1 MAKADLHAGMATA
14 QKDARAVMLKTKLCH
29 EKTGGNETT
38 RSRRSDGCCNCSRA
52 LQLLTPPAHRTT
64 VKFIQH
70 TAEKLCRVYAVCGMA
85 SAYAAVQTD
94 TALNCTRQH

>member
-1 MAKADLHAGMATA
+1 VAKADLHAGMATA

-52 LQLLTPPAHRTT
+52 LQLFTPPAHRTT
-64 VKFIQH
+64 VKFNIQLRSY
-70 TAEKLCRVYAVCGMA
+70 AESTR
-85 SAYAAVQTD
+85 YAAWRAHTRPFKQT
-94 TALNCTRQH
+94 LR